1 LALSRGDHSVL
12 AHCTCALWT
21 ICTIFLA
28 SADRSEGSH
37 WLTKWKFTGNWNL
50 IDIEKINSKKF
61 YFFRIIRPPI
71 ENKGYEVELFDI
83 KERLDRE
90 LLVNTYW
97 QSNMLLLIKR
107 AYRFFPLIEKILR
120 DEEVP
125 DDFKYLAV
133 IESGLE
139 NVRSPKGAKG
149 IWQLM
154 PNTAREYGLEVNR
167 NVDER
172 YNLELSTRVAC
183 KYLKKAKKK
192 FGSWT
197 LAAAAYNRGISGI
210 SKNLTK
216 QKVQNYY
223 DLLLGRETSRYIF
236 RILAVKEIMNN
247 ADNYGFVFQ
256 EKDLYKPYE
265 TRKIEIDTAI
275 SNIAYFSKIMR
286 INYKT
291 MKLYNPWL
299 LENHLNNKSRK
310 KYLIK
315 IPK

>member
-1 LALSRGDHSVL
+1 MKKNKLFFLIIILSLFISATYFKDNLKSGFKSYGNDNLYRVYALK
-12 AHCTCALWT
+12 T
-21 ICTIFLA
+21 
-28 SADRSEGSH
+28 
-37 WLTKWKFTGNWNL
+37 
-50 IDIEKINSKKF
+50 
-61 YFFRIIRPPI
+61 P
-71 ENKGYEVELFDI
+71 ENISFCDEQVPLELLDVR
-83 KERLDRE
+83 ERLDRE

-107 AYRFFPLIEKILR
+107 SYRFFPLIEKILKE
-120 DEEVP
+120 EEVP
-125 DDFKYLAV
+125 QDFKYLAV

-149 IWQLM
+149 IWQIM
-154 PNTAREYGLEVNR
+154 PATAREYGLEVNK

-197 LAAAAYNRGISGI
+197 LAAAAYNRGITGI
-210 SKNLTK
+210 SRNLSR
-216 QKVQNYY
+216 QKVENYY

-236 RILAVKEIMNN
+236 RILAVKEIMEN
-247 ADNYGFVFQ
+247 ANNYGFIFQ
-256 EKDLYKPYE
+256 ENDLYKPYE
-265 TRKIEIDTAI
+265 IRKIELDTAI
-275 SNIAYFSKIMR
+275 SNITDFSKKMG

-291 MKLYNPWL
+291 MKLHNPWL

-310 KYLIK
+310 KYILK
-315 IPK
+315 IPN

>member
-1 LALSRGDHSVL
+1 LYVIPKLKFLKKNKTFLLLIALLFISATYFKDNLKSAFKSYGNDNLYKVY
-12 AHCTCALWT
+12 ALKT
-21 ICTIFLA
+21 P
-28 SADRSEGSH
+28 E
-37 WLTKWKFTGNWNL
+37 NL
-50 IDIEKINSKKF
+50 SFCDEQV
-61 YFFRIIRPPI
+61 PM
-71 ENKGYEVELFDI
+71 ELLDVR
-83 KERLDRE
+83 ERLDRE

-107 AYRFFPLIEKILR
+107 SFRFFPLIEKILN
-120 DEEVP
+120 EEGVP

-149 IWQLM
+149 IWQIM
-154 PNTAREYGLEVNR
+154 SGTAKEYGLEVNK

-183 KYLKKAKKK
+183 RYLKKAKDK

-210 SKNLTK
+210 SRNLNR
-216 QKVQNYY
+216 QKVENYY

-236 RILAVKEIMNN
+236 RILAVKEIMEN
-247 ADNYGFVFQ
+247 ADNYGFIFK
-256 EKDLYKPYE
+256 ENDLYKPHE
-265 TRKIEIDTAI
+265 IKKIELDTAI
-275 SNIAYFSKIMR
+275 SNITDFSKKIG

-291 MKLYNPWL
+291 IKLFNPWL

-310 KYLIK
+310 KYIIK
-315 IPK
+315 IPN

>member
-1 LALSRGDHSVL
+1 MALLFISATYFKDNLKS
-12 AHCTCALWT
+12 ALK
-21 ICTIFLA
+21 
-28 SADRSEGSH
+28 SY
-37 WLTKWKFTGNWNL
+37 GNDDLYKVYALKTPENL
-50 IDIEKINSKKF
+50 SFCDEQV
-61 YFFRIIRPPI
+61 PL
-71 ENKGYEVELFDI
+71 ELLDVR
-83 KERLDRE
+83 ERLDRE

-107 AYRFFPLIEKILR
+107 SYRFFPLIEKILKE
-120 DEEVP
+120 EEVP

-149 IWQLM
+149 IWQIM
-154 PNTAREYGLEVNR
+154 SGTAKEYGLEVNK

-183 KYLKKAKKK
+183 NYLKKAKNK

-197 LAAAAYNRGISGI
+197 LAAAAYNRGITGI
-210 SKNLTK
+210 SRNLNR
-216 QKVQNYY
+216 QKVENYY

-236 RILAVKEIMNN
+236 RILAVKEIMEN
-247 ADNYGFVFQ
+247 ADNYGFIFK
-256 EKDLYKPYE
+256 ENDLYKPHE
-265 TRKIEIDTAI
+265 IKKIELDTAI
-275 SNIAYFSKIMR
+275 SNITDFSKKIG

-291 MKLYNPWL
+291 IKLFNPWL

-310 KYLIK
+310 KYFIK
-315 IPK
+315 IPN

>member
-1 LALSRGDHSVL
+1 MKKNKLFFLIIILSLFISATYFKDNLKSGFKSYGTDNLYRVYALK
-12 AHCTCALWT
+12 T
-21 ICTIFLA
+21 
-28 SADRSEGSH
+28 
-37 WLTKWKFTGNWNL
+37 
-50 IDIEKINSKKF
+50 
-61 YFFRIIRPPI
+61 P
-71 ENKGYEVELFDI
+71 ENISFCDEQVPLELLDVR
-83 KERLDRE
+83 ERLDRE

-107 AYRFFPLIEKILR
+107 SYRFFPLIEKILKE
-120 DEEVP
+120 EEVP
-125 DDFKYLAV
+125 QDFKYLAV

-149 IWQLM
+149 IWQIM
-154 PNTAREYGLEVNR
+154 PATAREYGLEVNK

-197 LAAAAYNRGISGI
+197 LAAAAYNRGITGI
-210 SKNLTK
+210 SRNLSR
-216 QKVQNYY
+216 QKVENYY

-236 RILAVKEIMNN
+236 RILAVKEIMKN
-247 ADNYGFVFQ
+247 ANNYGFIFQ
-256 EKDLYKPYE
+256 ENDLYKPYE
-265 TRKIEIDTAI
+265 IRKIELDTAI
-275 SNIAYFSKIMR
+275 SNITDFSKKMG

-291 MKLYNPWL
+291 MKLHNPWL

-310 KYLIK
+310 KYILK
-315 IPK
+315 IPN

>member
-1 LALSRGDHSVL
+1 MKKNKFFSLLIILSLFISATYFKDNLKSAFKSYGNDNLYRVYALK
-12 AHCTCALWT
+12 T
-21 ICTIFLA
+21 
-28 SADRSEGSH
+28 
-37 WLTKWKFTGNWNL
+37 
-50 IDIEKINSKKF
+50 
-61 YFFRIIRPPI
+61 P
-71 ENKGYEVELFDI
+71 ENISFCDEQVPLELLDVR
-83 KERLDRE
+83 ERLDRE

-107 AYRFFPLIEKILR
+107 SYRFFPLIEKILN
-120 DEEVP
+120 EEKVP
-125 DDFKYLAV
+125 QDFKYLAV

-149 IWQLM
+149 IWQIM
-154 PNTAREYGLEVNR
+154 PATAREYGLEVNK

-197 LAAAAYNRGISGI
+197 LAAAAYNRGITGI
-210 SKNLTK
+210 SRNLSR
-216 QKVQNYY
+216 QKVENYY

-236 RILAVKEIMNN
+236 RILAVKEIMEN
-247 ADNYGFVFQ
+247 ANNYGFIFQ
-256 EKDLYKPYE
+256 ENDLYKPYE
-265 TRKIEIDTAI
+265 IRKIELDTAI
-275 SNIAYFSKIMR
+275 SNITDFSKKMG

-291 MKLYNPWL
+291 MKLHNPWL

-310 KYLIK
+310 KYILK
-315 IPK
+315 IPN

>member
-1 LALSRGDHSVL
+1 MALLFISATYFKDNLKS
-12 AHCTCALWT
+12 ALK
-21 ICTIFLA
+21 
-28 SADRSEGSH
+28 SY
-37 WLTKWKFTGNWNL
+37 GNDDLYKVYALKTPENL
-50 IDIEKINSKKF
+50 SFCDEQV
-61 YFFRIIRPPI
+61 PL
-71 ENKGYEVELFDI
+71 ELLDVR
-83 KERLDRE
+83 ERLDRE

-107 AYRFFPLIEKILR
+107 SFRFFPLIEKILN
-120 DEEVP
+120 EEGVP

-149 IWQLM
+149 IWQIM
-154 PNTAREYGLEVNR
+154 SGTAKEYGLEVNK

-183 KYLKKAKKK
+183 RYLKKAKDK

-210 SKNLTK
+210 SRNLNR
-216 QKVQNYY
+216 QKVENYY

-236 RILAVKEIMNN
+236 RILAVKEIMEN
-247 ADNYGFVFQ
+247 ADNYGFIFK
-256 EKDLYKPYE
+256 ENDLYKPHE
-265 TRKIEIDTAI
+265 IKKIELDTAI
-275 SNIAYFSKIMR
+275 SNITDFSKKIG

-291 MKLYNPWL
+291 IKLFNPWL

-310 KYLIK
+310 KYIIK
-315 IPK
+315 IPN

>member
-1 LALSRGDHSVL
+1 MKKNQFFFLLTILSLFISATYFKDNLKSAFKSYGNDNLYRVYALK
-12 AHCTCALWT
+12 T
-21 ICTIFLA
+21 
-28 SADRSEGSH
+28 
-37 WLTKWKFTGNWNL
+37 
-50 IDIEKINSKKF
+50 
-61 YFFRIIRPPI
+61 P
-71 ENKGYEVELFDI
+71 ENISFCDEEVPLELLDVR
-83 KERLDRE
+83 ERLDRE

-107 AYRFFPLIEKILR
+107 SYRFFPLIEKILK
-120 DEEVP
+120 EEDVP
-125 DDFKYLAV
+125 QDFKYLAV

-149 IWQLM
+149 IWQIM
-154 PNTAREYGLEVNR
+154 PGTAREYGLEVNK

-172 YNLELSTRVAC
+172 YNLELSTRAAC
-183 KYLKKAKKK
+183 KYLKKAKDK

-197 LAAAAYNRGISGI
+197 LAAAAYNRGIMGI
-210 SKNLTK
+210 SRNLSR
-216 QKVQNYY
+216 QKVENYY

-236 RILAVKEIMNN
+236 RILAVKEIMEN
-247 ADNYGFVFQ
+247 ANNYGFIFQ

-265 TRKIEIDTAI
+265 IRKIALDTAI
-275 SNIAYFSKIMR
+275 SNITDFSKKMG

-291 MKLYNPWL
+291 IKLHNPWL

-310 KYLIK
+310 KYIIK